1 MKASNLLIEKIKD
14 FEGCKL
20 SAYKDSVGVPT
31 IGIGHTKGVK
41 MGQVIT
47 MEQAEAFLKE
57 DLLPVE
63 KYVNTIKKVKTQ
75 GQFDALVDFAFNL
88 GVGALQSSTLLKKIN
103 ANASTKEI
111 QEQFLRWNKAGGKIL
126 NGLVLRRLWESQRW
140 CE

>member
-1 MKASNLLIEKIKD
+1 MKASNLLIGKIKD
-14 FEGCKL
+14 FEGCNL

-75 GQFDALVDFAFNL
+75 GQFDALV
-88 GVGALQSSTLLKKIN
+88 S
-103 ANASTKEI
+103 
-111 QEQFLRWNKAGGKIL
+111 
-126 NGLVLRRLWESQRW
+126 
-140 CE
+140 